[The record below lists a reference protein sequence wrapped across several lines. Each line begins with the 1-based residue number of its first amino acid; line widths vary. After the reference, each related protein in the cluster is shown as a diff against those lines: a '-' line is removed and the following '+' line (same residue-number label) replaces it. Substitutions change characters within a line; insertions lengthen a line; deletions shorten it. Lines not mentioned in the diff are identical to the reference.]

1 MGYNKYHIYKGLNRG
16 DGGVDIPNL
25 QEITDNWYWSRIMS
39 KKGKW
44 SSQSG
49 TFTFLIF
56 RKSELLMWGQNVPIS
71 CRWLRVAR
79 DDEDYEDDEY
89 NDDNEVDEDDIILSD
104 KSFQM
109 IKMKE
114 SDS

>member
-1 MGYNKYHIYKGLNRG
+1 
-16 DGGVDIPNL
+16 
-25 QEITDNWYWSRIMS
+25 
-39 KKGKW
+39 
-44 SSQSG
+44 
-49 TFTFLIF
+49 
-56 RKSELLMWGQNVPIS
+56 MWGQNVPIS